1 MNHSCAIHMP
11 LYLLQLIFPNL
22 IPMNTDN
29 VHDSFYETK
38 LTLQFYSRNAC
49 IFDNIFDFFFF
60 ALRQT

>member
-29 VHDSFYETK
+29 VQDSLYETK
-38 LTLQFYSRNAC
+38 INMTILQP
-49 IFDNIFDFFFF
+49 
-60 ALRQT
+60 